1 MPGNLCLD
9 RSNATFTQENKKY
22 TADLES
28 SPSAVGNLSTATGI
42 RTNPAT
48 SHLSLME
55 KQFMI
60 PMKSVTFLTPIFLA
74 FQRYPMKNSEM

>member
-1 MPGNLCLD
+1 MLQNPTTEIPSYRNL
-9 RSNATFTQENKKY
+9 TPFPQE
-22 TADLES
+22 TLS
-28 SPSAVGNLSTATGI
+28 IGNLSTATGI
-42 RTNPAT
+42 RVIPVT